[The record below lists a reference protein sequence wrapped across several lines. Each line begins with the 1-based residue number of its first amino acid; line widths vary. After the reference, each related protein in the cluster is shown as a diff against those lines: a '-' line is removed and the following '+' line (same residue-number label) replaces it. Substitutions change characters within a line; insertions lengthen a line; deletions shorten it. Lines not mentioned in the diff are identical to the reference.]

1 MTLSKMKTAQN
12 YLSRSQTRLK
22 ELENI
27 MLLKK
32 SSKTFM
38 ASLALTLMSASA
50 LVSAGNLTP
59 EQQGMEISQEVKN
72 RDVGWGDS
80 KADMMMFL
88 RNEHGQESVREIKIK
103 SLEQQSDGDKSLTI
117 FNKPKDVKGTAFL
130 SYSHHTGADDQWLY
144 MPALKRVKR
153 ISSRNKSGPFMGSEF
168 SFEDFSSFE
177 VEKYSYKYL
186 GDEVV
191 NGQDNFMVEQFPLDE
206 NSGYTRRIVWVDKEE
221 YLVQK
226 IDYYDRKN
234 SLLKTLT
241 YVNYQEYLGKY
252 WRAQS
257 MQMENH
263 QSGKSTELTWNN
275 YTFNNGL
282 KESDFSR
289 NALKRVR

>member
-1 MTLSKMKTAQN
+1 MKTAQN
-12 YLSRSQTRLK
+12 YLLHSQTKLK

-32 SSKTFM
+32 SSKTFI

-50 LVSAGNLTP
+50 LVTAASLTP
-59 EQQGMEISQEVKN
+59 EQQGMEISQEVKK

-177 VEKYSYKYL
+177 VEKYTYKYL
-186 GDEVV
+186 GDDVV

-206 NSGYTRRIVWVDKEE
+206 NSGYTRRIVWVDKDE

-234 SLLKTLT
+234 ALLKTLT

-282 KESDFSR
+282 KAADFSR

>member
-1 MTLSKMKTAQN
+1 
-12 YLSRSQTRLK
+12 
-22 ELENI
+22 

-32 SSKTFM
+32 SSKTFI

-50 LVSAGNLTP
+50 LVSAANLTL
-59 EQQGMEISQEVKN
+59 EQQGMEISQEVKK

-186 GDEVV
+186 GDEMV
-191 NGQDNFMVEQFPLDE
+191 NGQDNFKVEQFPLDE

-241 YVNYQEYLGKY
+241 YVNYQQYLGKY

-257 MQMENH
+257 MQMQNH

-282 KESDFSR
+282 KAKDFSR

>member
-1 MTLSKMKTAQN
+1 MKTAQN
-12 YLSRSQTRLK
+12 YLLHSQTKLK

-32 SSKTFM
+32 SSKTFI

-50 LVSAGNLTP
+50 HVSAANLTP
-59 EQQGMEISQEVKN
+59 EQQGMEISQEVKK

-191 NGQDNFMVEQFPLDE
+191 NGQDNFIVEQFPLDE

-282 KESDFSR
+282 KASDFSR

>member
-1 MTLSKMKTAQN
+1 
-12 YLSRSQTRLK
+12 
-22 ELENI
+22 

-32 SSKTFM
+32 SSKTLLT
-38 ASLALTLMSASA
+38 SLALTLMSASVF
-50 LVSAGNLTP
+50 VSAANLTP
-59 EQQGMEISQEVKN
+59 EQQGMEISQEVKK

-103 SLEQQSDGDKSLTI
+103 SLEQKSDGDKSLTI

-177 VEKYSYKYL
+177 VEKYTYKYL

-191 NGQDNFMVEQFPLDE
+191 NGQDSFKVEQFPLDE

-282 KESDFSR
+282 KAADFSR